1 MSSKTFFKASQ
12 VAVKMFLDP
21 ALVSVEIIEINES
34 SEVATRGAL

>member
-21 ALVSVEIIEINES
+21 ALFSVEIIDES
-34 SEVATRGAL
+34 LEVATGGAL